1 MNLGKIKTGVRV
13 DFTQQFPISP
23 ENIRLNFNSDVVGF
37 QPNEARKKP
46 ALLFDEFG
54 TSLGVIRVPRL
65 LKKRLMRLTRKR
77 TE

>member
-1 MNLGKIKTGVRV
+1 MDFGKINTGVRV

-23 ENIRLNFNSDVVGF
+23 EYISLNFNSEVVGF

-54 TSLGVIRVPRL
+54 TSVGVIQVPRL
-65 LKKRLMRLTRKR
+65 LTKRLMRG
-77 TE
+77 

>member
-65 LKKRLMRLTRKR
+65 FKKRLMRLTRKR